1 MNLIWKVRKMKMKK
15 LKLFFSLF
23 LSLTIW
29 GCGGDNKN
37 TPDDSP
43 TMGTI
48 KISVDETFKPL
59 IDTEITTFESIYKY
73 AHINVSYVPENQ
85 AFEDLL
91 NDSAR
96 IIVVTR
102 ELNKKEK
109 KYFEEVKIIPKTLKI
124 AYDAVSLIISNDN
137 QDTLVTSDEVRK
149 IFSGEISNWK
159 QLSGK
164 SGNSNIQLV
173 FDNSASGT
181 VRFMKEFAGNKE
193 LSRNSFAVNNNE
205 AVIDYISK
213 NRNAIGIIGVSWI
226 SDTEDST
233 SNSFL
238 KKVKVM
244 EISPDDTSK
253 GAGEYYK
260 PYQAYIAQKYYPLWR
275 TVYVLS
281 REARAGLGLG
291 FTSFMA
297 GEKGQ
302 RIVLKAGLV
311 PATMP
316 VRLVE
321 IRNQN
326 FNITK

>member
-1 MNLIWKVRKMKMKK
+1 MKK
-15 LKLFFSLF
+15 IEFLF
-23 LSLTIW
+23 LTLVLISW
-29 GCGGDNKN
+29 GCGGDNKESI
-37 TPDDSP
+37 DSP

-59 IDTEITTFESIYKY
+59 IDTEIKTFEGIYQY
-73 AHINVSYVPENQ
+73 AKINASYVPENQ
-85 AFEDLL
+85 AMQDLL

-96 IIVVTR
+96 IVIITR
-102 ELNKKEK
+102 ELNDKEK
-109 KYFEEVKIIPKTLKI
+109 KYFEGLKIIPRTLKV
-124 AYDAVSLIISNDN
+124 AYDAVSLIINNEN
-137 QDTLVTSDEVRK
+137 QDSLITSYDVRK

-159 QLSGK
+159 QLNPK
-164 SGNSNIQLV
+164 SGNNAIQLV

-193 LSRNSFAVNNNE
+193 LSKNSFAVNNNE
-205 AVIDYISK
+205 AVIDYIAK
-213 NRNAIGIIGVSWI
+213 NKNAIGIIGVSWI

-238 KKVKVM
+238 SKIKVM

-260 PYQAYIAQKYYPLWR
+260 PYQAYIAQKFYPLWR
-275 TVYVLS
+275 TVYVVS

-302 RIVLKAGLV
+302 RIVLKSGLV